1 MPRVDVRD
9 GAPSGRGHVLVLPSW
24 YPSPDAPRHGTFF
37 RDQAH
42 ALHDAGYRV
51 GVVAPAVAGLTKRR
65 RMNRPGLRTTR
76 DLDGAIATYRRV
88 GLPLLPNYP
97 QRNARAWLRTGRA
110 LFDAYVRDCGMPD
123 LIHAHSALYAGVLAH
138 RLKRRYGVPYAVT
151 EHHTAF
157 VRGRLRRWTQSWVK
171 EAFAMADARLVVSPQ
186 LGAVLTAQFSDSFC
200 PWQVVPNILDSLFEQ
215 PIDQKPTRHSDQ
227 ISFLCVAN
235 FQLKKAQHLL
245 ISAFAHRFGGDTS
258 VRLRFGG
265 RGAKEPDCRSLARDL
280 GVADQ
285 VKFLGQLDR
294 ASVRRE
300 MLAAD
305 VFVLPSFTE
314 TFGVVVIEAL
324 ACGTPVIATRC
335 GGPESIVDDRSGVLV
350 LPGDVGALAEA
361 LDWMRRERGR
371 FDPQV
376 LHERCVGRY
385 SRAAVAGQI
394 SSVYDSILASR
405 ANAEA
410 R

>member
-1 MPRVDVRD
+1 MPRDDVKD

-37 RDQAH
+37 RDLAH

-151 EHHTAF
+151 EHQSAF
-157 VRGRLRRWTQSWVK
+157 IRGRLRRWTRRWVAD
-171 EAFAMADARLVVSPQ
+171 AFAGADARLVVSAQ
-186 LGAVLTAQFSDSFC
+186 LGAVLTAQFTDAFC
-200 PWQVVPNILDSLFEQ
+200 PWQVVPNTLDDLFEGTLEDR
-215 PIDQKPTRHSDQ
+215 PPRDPGTFSI
-227 ISFLCVAN
+227 LCVGT
-235 FQLKKAQHLL
+235 FRRLKAQDKL
-245 ISAFAHRFGGDTS
+245 IEAFARSYPSDPTA
-258 VRLRFGG
+258 RLRLAGE
-265 RGAKEPDCRSLARDL
+265 GATEAACRDL
-280 GVADQ
+280 AHRLAVADR
-285 VKFLGQLDR
+285 VDFVGGLDR
-294 ASVRRE
+294 QAVRRE

-305 VFVLPSFTE
+305 LLVLPSYSE
-314 TFGVVVIEAL
+314 TFGVVIIEAL
-324 ACGTPVIATRC
+324 ASGTPVVATRC
-335 GGPESIVDDRSGVLV
+335 GGTDGLVDDGNGV
-350 LPGDVGALAEA
+350 A
-361 LDWMRRERGR
+361 RRHQRERDR
-371 FDPQV
+371 
-376 LHERCVGRY
+376 
-385 SRAAVAGQI
+385 
-394 SSVYDSILASR
+394 
-405 ANAEA
+405 
-410 R
+410 